1 GGGGR
6 ARPDGLPR
14 NCAAHQG
21 RLLPLRCG
29 ISSAAARASQG
40 GGRLRCRRAQ
50 GPAGALR
57 ARGAGAAAAAQI
69 AEALRVAMQYLL
81 LGFAALLLF
90 LLAARAYTM
99 ANPQV
104 LARQLRIGA
113 GVAALVGAG
122 LLVFRGLV
130 GYAISLATLGSWLLW
145 GQGGLSGFGGR
156 AQKTAGQTSR
166 VTTEH
171 LEVELDHD
179 TGNVHGRI
187 LKGFFVGRRLEDLR
201 PVELAHLWQD
211 WRFTDP
217 PSAQIVEAHLG
228 RLHPAPPQDM

>member
-1 GGGGR
+1 
-6 ARPDGLPR
+6 
-14 NCAAHQG
+14 
-21 RLLPLRCG
+21 
-29 ISSAAARASQG
+29 
-40 GGRLRCRRAQ
+40 
-50 GPAGALR
+50 
-57 ARGAGAAAAAQI
+57 
-69 AEALRVAMQYLL
+69 MQYLL

-211 WRFTDP
+211 CRFTDP
-217 PSAQIVEAHLG
+217 QSAQIVEAYLD
-228 RLHPAPPQDM
+228 RLHPTWREDMEREGRRGADAGDRMTREQALEILGLSPGASADDIRRAHRELMMKLHPDHGGSTYLAAKINEAKDVLLGR